1 MLESDQGRW
10 LTYEEAG
17 KLLGITSQ
25 AARMLAKRRGWARRT
40 PNAYG
45 DRALVQVPDDAVVQP
60 RSASN
65 ADRTASVITSDHP
78 PSNGHDHLNV
88 RPLEQAIEALTAQ
101 LTIVN
106 QRAAEDSARAERERQ
121 RAEGT
126 ERQVE
131 ELAPH

>member
-1 MLESDQGRW
+1 MLESDHGRW
-10 LTYEEAG
+10 LTYADAG
-17 KLLGITSQ
+17 EVLGITAQ

-65 ADRTASVITSDHP
+65 ADRTASAITSDHP
-78 PSNGHDHLNV
+78 PLNGHDHPNI

-101 LTIVN
+101 LTIAN
-106 QRAAEDSARAERERQ
+106 QRAADDSARAERERQ
-121 RAEGT
+121 RAEGA
-126 ERQVE
+126 EQQ
-131 ELAPH
+131 